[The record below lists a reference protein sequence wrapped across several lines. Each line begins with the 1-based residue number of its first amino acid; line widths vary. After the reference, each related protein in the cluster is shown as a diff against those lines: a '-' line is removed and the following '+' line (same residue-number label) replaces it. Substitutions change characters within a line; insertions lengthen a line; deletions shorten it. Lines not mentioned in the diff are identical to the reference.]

1 MSTALAPRREVP
13 AGVLDKIAA
22 AKPSSTRHANIRDG
36 FYLFEVQRLLSEQK
50 RHAHCFIIELGV
62 IASRPTTDPERPGI
76 LPNAPHSTAS
86 VVVSFNNDSAGGNV
100 SRFVCGLLGVDP
112 EQMAVTDKQTGTF
125 VRFMTAE
132 ERGQEIKSTYA
143 DLTAVDQPGRGM
155 LIRGETYTYPI
166 KSGANAG
173 KPFVGLN
180 WIFVPGQTD
189 QTIALRRQ
197 RLDAG
202 VIGSPLCTVEL
213 AAGLSPLV

>member
-1 MSTALAPRREVP
+1 MSTAPAPRREVP

-50 RHAHCFIIELGV
+50 RKDHCFIIELGV
-62 IASRPTTDPERPGI
+62 IASRASTDPDRPGI
-76 LPNAPHSTAS
+76 VPNAPHSTAS
-86 VVVSFNNDSAGGNV
+86 VVVSFGNDSAGGNV
-100 SRFVCGLLGVDP
+100 TRFICGLLGVDP
-112 EQMAVTDKQTGTF
+112 DQMTVTDEHGNF

-143 DLTAVDQPGRGM
+143 DLTAVNQPGRGM

-166 KSGANAG
+166 KSGPNAG
-173 KPFVGLN
+173 KPFVGVN
-180 WIFVPGQTD
+180 WIFVPGQTE

-202 VIGSPLCTVEL
+202 LIGSPLSDVEL
-213 AAGLSPLV
+213 AAGLSPVV